1 MRQCQWHSRPCGVK
15 KYIPNVGSSCCKG
28 FSKSSRRAGTVS
40 LSKPGK
46 QNVFDV
52 DCLKPIGEWKS
63 AWKTVCKKAGVK
75 YRWHD
80 LRHTFI
86 SRLAENPNVS
96 EQTIREMAGHV
107 SKEMM
112 QRYSHIRIEAKKE
125 AVASL
130 EKKLV

>member
-1 MRQCQWHSRPCGVK
+1 M
-15 KYIPNVGSSCCKG
+15 
-28 FSKSSRRAGTVS
+28 
-40 LSKPGK
+40 
-46 QNVFDV
+46 
-52 DCLKPIGEWKS
+52 
-63 AWKTVCKKAGVK
+63 K

-80 LRHTFI
+80 LRHTFV

-125 AVASL
+125 AIGSME
-130 EKKLV
+130 EKTGLDEQKSPESHRTN